1 MANETVSKIR
11 VNLENADSALKQIQN
26 LNSGVENITVNM
38 QKLNQAFKDAPQTI
52 NEFLKQLDKVNN
64 KGHLQGSVTSRDKQ
78 ALDVR
83 TSDLSE
89 LLKDITSVIGN
100 NNITDSSTGKA
111 LDNSE
116 LKQLNS
122 NAERIISLLSSAG
135 INANATIK
143 NGTISNIGVDP
154 TEAFKQAYNQTVRD
168 SKNRGTNVDT
178 GFEKTVSDAIDKAV
192 SNIRSSNSILS
203 NNRRTMSD
211 IKTSTNSG
219 EISYARD
226 KQYQGFYKNASDS
239 LASSS
244 QNLSNSK
251 DSLKDIRRSLDSAIS
266 DKQSNIN
273 SSDSAEDISKYEKEL
288 QKLNTLKEK
297 VNLQIDKLTNSQE
310 KVNQGQ
316 SSLESSKVSYNN
328 AKDSGDLNVDVDPD
342 SFRGKLKKHSMGITA
357 LTGAVATGALVGGT
371 MQGTNIRK
379 SAYDMGTGSIMLG
392 LANQGITGRKMDDKV
407 LNTLTDTGIHN
418 GTNYSG
424 QEMVQFANAYTS
436 SNRTGNIKDYNRQA
450 DSISKMARFSGMSN
464 DSASGLIQSA
474 GFSGVTNFTDF
485 SKIVSGAIQGSG
497 MAGRGTEMANALS
510 TMLSNSAN
518 VGNMTQT
525 EASRMAAFQG
535 IMNSTHNSAIQGQQ
549 GAQAF
554 NGMVNGLTNTSS
566 GMSRFLFAQSSGY
579 AAKYGN
585 GPEGQFRLS
594 MAMEDARQDPTKL
607 SPVLDQLNKNVG
619 GNKYLM
625 AQELEQLSGGQLSA
639 HQAYAMTELYKK
651 GDFTKKNVDKVMKED
666 KEKGGDSK
674 SNKGKQAYSS
684 SGKSTLDFSI
694 AIDDKGN
701 VQISQATDSIRGLKA
716 GIKNVTGVAGGV
728 LFDAAAQFG
737 GSMLSSWISSKFSGR
752 LKGKMSRGSH
762 SSGGTIHTSGKEPN
776 VKISGKS
783 GGKGVLGKITNFGK
797 DILGGVVQDFAFDKI
812 TGGIGKLFK
821 GGKNLIRGGLSGLA
835 EGGLGDA
842 LKVGAKKAGPWA
854 ALLATL
860 QLGNHEVGSK
870 NSILNKLT
878 GNSGNSKLWGRNSG
892 HNFMQNWGHNI
903 QAYGNKLPKYL
914 KWLGV
919 GTTVVGGAIK
929 GIGDIFGGHKKS
941 SKKSSNK
948 KKTTKKQAT
957 YISKQKKLLRQF
969 NAMLDKAEKVIALAK
984 SGGDSSGDSSAAGD
998 VDGSHSGTDWKD
1010 KIKEVAKAM
1019 GQEISDS
1026 QVDTLQ
1032 KLIMAESSGNE
1043 KVGTG
1048 INDHDGTGL
1057 PVGLLQ
1063 YKKATWDTYKVS
1075 GHDNINSGVDQ
1086 LYAFFNNSNWSSDL
1100 AAWQARYSNGHT
1112 GWGPTGSPIKH
1123 AFGGLFSKA
1132 TMLGNKDVVGE
1143 DGLEAVI
1150 PLNGKHYSDGKNV
1163 IKSLAGAFGST
1174 LVDNNDLNK
1183 ISTRKS
1189 VNLNPNYNLSVNL
1202 TGDENPQA
1210 VKETVLSQL
1219 QSTTQNM
1226 QDKLLNYYSMDIQ
1239 NA

>member
-11 VNLENADSALKQIQN
+11 VDLQNADNALKQIQN

-89 LLKDITSVIGN
+89 LLKDITSVIGT
-100 NNITDSSTGKA
+100 NNITDSSTGKS

-116 LKQLNS
+116 LKQLNN

-135 INANATIK
+135 INANATLK
-143 NGTISNIGVDP
+143 NGTINNIGVDP

-168 SKNRGTNVDT
+168 SKNRGSNVNT

-239 LASSS
+239 LSSSS

-266 DKQSNIN
+266 DKQSSIN

-316 SSLESSKVSYNN
+316 SSLENSKVSYNN

-342 SFRGKLKKHSMGITA
+342 SFKGKLKKHSMGITA

-379 SAYDMGTGSIMLG
+379 SAYGMGTGSIMLG

-407 LNTLTDTGIHN
+407 LNTLTNTGIHN

-436 SNRTGNIKDYNRQA
+436 SNRTGNIKDYNKQA

-485 SKIVSGAIQGSG
+485 SKVVSGAIQGSG

-585 GPEGQFRLS
+585 GPEGQFKLS
-594 MAMEDARQDPTKL
+594 MEMEDARQDPTKL

-625 AQELEQLSGGQLSA
+625 AQQLEQLSGGQLSA
-639 HQAYAMTELYKK
+639 HQALAMTELYKK

-737 GSMLSSWISSKFSGR
+737 GSMLSSWISSKFSKGV
-752 LKGKMSRGSH
+752 KGKGGIFKGKTTGGIKGGKTSGSIKAGKTT
-762 SSGGTIHTSGKEPN
+762 GGLKSKLGKVVDFGKGLGEGVLQDFIFDKVTGGAKTLFGKGKGLLTKGKGLFTSGKVVN
-776 VKISGKS
+776 GAKS
-783 GGKGVLGKITNFGK
+783 LLGK
-797 DILGGVVQDFAFDKI
+797 
-812 TGGIGKLFK
+812 
-821 GGKNLIRGGLSGLA
+821 GKNLLTKGKGLVGKGKGLIGKGGLFGTALV
-835 EGGLGDA
+835 GGTMLFNHMENGGDDTA
-842 LKVGAKKAGPWA
+842 GGDITPEMLKKRGTKAG
-854 ALLATL
+854 
-860 QLGNHEVGSK
+860 K
-870 NSILNKLT
+870 KKL
-878 GNSGNSKLWGRNSG
+878 
-892 HNFMQNWGHNI
+892 
-903 QAYGNKLPKYL
+903 
-914 KWLGV
+914 
-919 GTTVVGGAIK
+919 
-929 GIGDIFGGHKKS
+929 
-941 SKKSSNK
+941 KSSNK
-948 KKTTKKQAT
+948 KTKKTTKKQET

-984 SGGDSSGDSSAAGD
+984 RGGDSSGDDSKAGN
-998 VDGSHSGTDWKD
+998 VSGGDHVGDASYWEG

-1019 GQEISDS
+1019 GQEVSDEQVKMISS
-1026 QVDTLQ
+1026 MM
-1032 KLIMAESSGNE
+1032 KAESGYNE
-1043 KVGTG
+1043 KVDQQIHDINTEKGTPAKG
-1048 INDHDGTGL
+1048 I
-1057 PVGLLQ
+1057 LQ
-1063 YKKATWDTYKVS
+1063 FIQPTFDKYKVS
-1075 GHDNINSGVDQ
+1075 GHDNIYSGVDQ
-1086 LYAFFNNSNWSSDL
+1086 LYALFNDSNWKSDIH
-1100 AAWQARYSNGHT
+1100 YGG
-1112 GWGPTGSPIKH
+1112 GWGPTGTPIKH
-1123 AFGGLFSKA
+1123 ASGGLFSRA

-1174 LVDNNDLNK
+1174 LVDNNDLNR

-1202 TGDENPQA
+1202 SGDENPQA
-1210 VKETVLSQL
+1210 VKETVLNQL

>member
-11 VNLENADSALKQIQN
+11 VDLQNADNALKQIQN

-89 LLKDITSVIGN
+89 LLKDITSVIGT
-100 NNITDSSTGKA
+100 NNITDSSTGKS

-116 LKQLNS
+116 LKQLNN

-135 INANATIK
+135 INANATLK
-143 NGTISNIGVDP
+143 NGTINNIGVDP

-168 SKNRGTNVDT
+168 SKNRGSNVNT

-211 IKTSTNSG
+211 IKTSTNSR

-239 LASSS
+239 LSSSS

-266 DKQSNIN
+266 DKQSSIN

-316 SSLESSKVSYNN
+316 SSLENSKVSYNN

-342 SFRGKLKKHSMGITA
+342 SFKGKLKKHSMGITA

-379 SAYDMGTGSIMLG
+379 SAYGMGTGSIMLG

-407 LNTLTDTGIHN
+407 LNTLTNTGIHN

-436 SNRTGNIKDYNRQA
+436 SNRTGNIKDYNKQA

-485 SKIVSGAIQGSG
+485 SKVVSGAIQGSG

-585 GPEGQFRLS
+585 GPEGQFKLS
-594 MAMEDARQDPTKL
+594 MEMEDARQDPTKL

-625 AQELEQLSGGQLSA
+625 AQQLEQLSGGQLSA
-639 HQAYAMTELYKK
+639 HQALAMTELYKK

-737 GSMLSSWISSKFSGR
+737 GSMLSSWISSKFSKGV
-752 LKGKMSRGSH
+752 KGKGGIFKGKTTGGIKGGKTSGSIKAGKTT
-762 SSGGTIHTSGKEPN
+762 GGLKSKLGKVVDFGKGLGEGVLQDFIFDKVTGGAKTLFGKGKGLLTKGKGLFTSGKVVN
-776 VKISGKS
+776 GAKS
-783 GGKGVLGKITNFGK
+783 LLGK
-797 DILGGVVQDFAFDKI
+797 
-812 TGGIGKLFK
+812 
-821 GGKNLIRGGLSGLA
+821 GKNLLTKGKGLVGKGKGLIGKGGLFGTALV
-835 EGGLGDA
+835 GGTMLFNHMENGGDDTA
-842 LKVGAKKAGPWA
+842 GGDITPEMLKKRGTKAG
-854 ALLATL
+854 
-860 QLGNHEVGSK
+860 K
-870 NSILNKLT
+870 KKL
-878 GNSGNSKLWGRNSG
+878 
-892 HNFMQNWGHNI
+892 
-903 QAYGNKLPKYL
+903 
-914 KWLGV
+914 
-919 GTTVVGGAIK
+919 
-929 GIGDIFGGHKKS
+929 
-941 SKKSSNK
+941 KSSNK
-948 KKTTKKQAT
+948 KTKKTTKKQET

-984 SGGDSSGDSSAAGD
+984 RGGDSSGDDSKAGN
-998 VDGSHSGTDWKD
+998 VSGGDHVGDASYWEG

-1019 GQEISDS
+1019 GQEVSDEQVKMISS
-1026 QVDTLQ
+1026 MM
-1032 KLIMAESSGNE
+1032 KAESGYNE
-1043 KVGTG
+1043 KVDQQIHDINTEKGTPAKG
-1048 INDHDGTGL
+1048 I
-1057 PVGLLQ
+1057 LQ
-1063 YKKATWDTYKVS
+1063 FIQPTFDKYKVS
-1075 GHDNINSGVDQ
+1075 GHDNIYSGVDQ
-1086 LYAFFNNSNWSSDL
+1086 LYALFNDSNWKSDIH
-1100 AAWQARYSNGHT
+1100 YGG
-1112 GWGPTGSPIKH
+1112 GWGPTGTPIKH
-1123 AFGGLFSKA
+1123 ASGGLFSRA

-1174 LVDNNDLNK
+1174 LVDNNDLNR

-1202 TGDENPQA
+1202 SGDENPQA
-1210 VKETVLSQL
+1210 VKETVLNQL

>member
-11 VNLENADSALKQIQN
+11 VDLQNADSALKQIQN

-100 NNITDSSTGKA
+100 NNITDSSTGKS

-116 LKQLNS
+116 LKQLNN

-143 NGTISNIGVDP
+143 NGTINNIGVDP

-168 SKNRGTNVDT
+168 SKNRGSNVNT

-436 SNRTGNIKDYNRQA
+436 SNRTGNIKDYNKQA

-485 SKIVSGAIQGSG
+485 SKVVSGAIQGSG

-607 SPVLDQLNKNVG
+607 SPILDQLNKNVG
-619 GNKYLM
+619 GNKYRM

-639 HQAYAMTELYKK
+639 NQAYAMTELYKK
-651 GDFTKKNVDKVMKED
+651 GDFTKKNIDKVMKED

-674 SNKGKQAYSS
+674 SNKGKKAYSS

-737 GSMLSSWISSKFSGR
+737 GSMLSSWISSKFSKGM
-752 LKGKMSRGSH
+752 KGKGGIFRGK
-762 SSGGTIHTSGKEPN
+762 SSGGIKEGKTSGSIKAGKTTGGLKSKLGKVVDFGKGLGEGVLQDFIFDKVTGGAKTLFGKGKGLLTKGKGLFTSGKVVN
-776 VKISGKS
+776 GAKS
-783 GGKGVLGKITNFGK
+783 LLGK
-797 DILGGVVQDFAFDKI
+797 
-812 TGGIGKLFK
+812 
-821 GGKNLIRGGLSGLA
+821 GKNLLTKGKGLVGKGKGLIGKGGLFGTALV
-835 EGGLGDA
+835 GGTMLFNHMENGGDDTA
-842 LKVGAKKAGPWA
+842 GGDITPEMLKKRGTKVGKK
-854 ALLATL
+854 
-860 QLGNHEVGSK
+860 
-870 NSILNKLT
+870 KL
-878 GNSGNSKLWGRNSG
+878 
-892 HNFMQNWGHNI
+892 
-903 QAYGNKLPKYL
+903 
-914 KWLGV
+914 
-919 GTTVVGGAIK
+919 
-929 GIGDIFGGHKKS
+929 
-941 SKKSSNK
+941 KSSNK
-948 KKTTKKQAT
+948 KTKKTTKKQDT
-957 YISKQKKLLRQF
+957 YISKQKKLLKQF

-984 SGGDSSGDSSAAGD
+984 SGGDSSGDDSKAGN
-998 VDGSHSGTDWKD
+998 VSGGDHVGDASYWEG

-1019 GQEISDS
+1019 GQEVSDEQVKMISS
-1026 QVDTLQ
+1026 MM
-1032 KLIMAESSGNE
+1032 KAESGYNE
-1043 KVGTG
+1043 KVDQQIHDINTEKGTPAKG
-1048 INDHDGTGL
+1048 I
-1057 PVGLLQ
+1057 LQ
-1063 YKKATWDTYKVS
+1063 FIQPTFDKYKVS
-1075 GHDNINSGVDQ
+1075 GHDNIYSGIDQ
-1086 LYAFFNNSNWSSDL
+1086 LYALFNDSNWKSDIH
-1100 AAWQARYSNGHT
+1100 YGG
-1112 GWGPTGSPIKH
+1112 GWGPTGTPIKH
-1123 AFGGLFSKA
+1123 ASGGLFSKA

-1174 LVDNNDLNK
+1174 LVDNNDLNR

-1202 TGDENPQA
+1202 SGDENPQA
-1210 VKETVLSQL
+1210 VKETVLNQL
-1219 QSTTQNM
+1219 QSTTQSM

>member
-11 VNLENADSALKQIQN
+11 VDLENADSALKQIQN

-83 TSDLSE
+83 TSDISE
-89 LLKDITSVIGN
+89 LLKDITSVIGT
-100 NNITDSSTGKA
+100 NNITDSSTGKT

-116 LKQLNS
+116 LKQLNN

-135 INANATIK
+135 INANATLK

-154 TEAFKQAYNQTVRD
+154 TEAFKQAYNQIVRD
-168 SKNRGTNVDT
+168 SKNRGANVDT

-316 SSLESSKVSYNN
+316 SSLENSKVSYNN

-379 SAYDMGTGSIMLG
+379 SAYDMGTGAIMLG

-407 LNTLTDTGIHN
+407 LNTLINTGIHN

-436 SNRTGNIKDYNRQA
+436 SNRTGNIKDYNKQA

-464 DSASGLIQSA
+464 DSASGLTQSA

-585 GPEGQFRLS
+585 GPEGQFKLS

-625 AQELEQLSGGQLSA
+625 AQQLEQLSGGQLSA
-639 HQAYAMTELYKK
+639 PQALAMTELYKK

-737 GSMLSSWISSKFSGR
+737 GSMLSSWISSKFSKGM
-752 LKGKMSRGSH
+752 KGKGGIFRGK
-762 SSGGTIHTSGKEPN
+762 SSGGIKEGKASGN
-776 VKISGKS
+776 VKVGKTS
-783 GGKGVLGKITNFGK
+783 GGKGVLGKITSFGK

-821 GGKNLIRGGLSGLA
+821 GGKNFIRGGLSGLA
-835 EGGLGDA
+835 EGGLGNA

-854 ALLATL
+854 ALLAAL

-870 NSILNKLT
+870 DSILNKLT
-878 GNSGNSKLWGRNSG
+878 GNSGSSKLWGRNSG

-903 QAYGNKLPKYL
+903 QAFGNKLPKYL

-941 SKKSSNK
+941 SKKTSNK

-1019 GQEISDS
+1019 GQDISDK
-1026 QVDTLQ
+1026 QVETLQ
-1032 KLIMAESSGNE
+1032 KLIMAESGGNE

-1063 YKKATWDTYKVS
+1063 YKKATWDAYKVA
-1075 GHDNINSGVDQ
+1075 GHDDINSGVDQ

-1100 AAWQARYSNGHT
+1100 AAWQARYSSGHT
-1112 GWGPTGSPIKH
+1112 GWNPTGTPIKH
-1123 AFGGLFSKA
+1123 ASGGLFSKA

-1189 VNLNPNYNLSVNL
+1189 VNLNPSYNLSVNL
-1202 TGDENPQA
+1202 SGDENPQS
-1210 VKETVLSQL
+1210 VKETVLNQL
-1219 QSTTQNM
+1219 QSTTQSM

>member
-11 VNLENADSALKQIQN
+11 VDLENADSALKQIQN

-89 LLKDITSVIGN
+89 LLKDITSVIGT
-100 NNITDSSTGKA
+100 NNITDSSTGKT

-116 LKQLNS
+116 LKQLNN

-168 SKNRGTNVDT
+168 SKNRGSNVNT

-316 SSLESSKVSYNN
+316 SSLENSKVSYNN
-328 AKDSGDLNVDVDPD
+328 AKDNGDLNVDVDPD

-379 SAYDMGTGSIMLG
+379 SAYDMGTGAIMLG
-392 LANQGITGRKMDDKV
+392 LANQGVTGRKMDDKV
-407 LNTLTDTGIHN
+407 LNTLTNTGIHN

-436 SNRTGNIKDYNRQA
+436 SNRTGNIKDYNKQA

-497 MAGRGTEMANALS
+497 MSGRGTEMANALS

-737 GSMLSSWISSKFSGR
+737 GSMLSSWISSKFSKGMKGKGGIFR
-752 LKGKMSRGSH
+752 GKPSGGIKGEKSPGGLKGKLGKVVDFGKGLGEGVLQDFVSSKVIEGAKTLFGKGKGLLTKGRGLIKNGTKGLLK
-762 SSGGTIHTSGKEPN
+762 SSKFGKLAGTAGVVALGIHNINEGNKMVKNAKN
-776 VKISGKS
+776 VKHDG
-783 GGKGVLGKITNFGK
+783 LITGIVRKTMGDKAANSM
-797 DILGGVVQDFAFDKI
+797 QDF
-812 TGGIGKLFK
+812 
-821 GGKNLIRGGLSGLA
+821 
-835 EGGLGDA
+835 
-842 LKVGAKKAGPWA
+842 V
-854 ALLATL
+854 
-860 QLGNHEVGSK
+860 
-870 NSILNKLT
+870 
-878 GNSGNSKLWGRNSG
+878 
-892 HNFMQNWGHNI
+892 
-903 QAYGNKLPKYL
+903 
-914 KWLGV
+914 
-919 GTTVVGGAIK
+919 
-929 GIGDIFGGHKKS
+929 FGGHKKTKS
-941 SKKSSNK
+941 ESSKSKKSSKK

-984 SGGDSSGDSSAAGD
+984 SGGDSSGDDSKAGN
-998 VDGSHSGTDWKD
+998 VSGGDHVGDASYWEG

-1019 GQEISDS
+1019 GQEVSDEQVKMISS
-1026 QVDTLQ
+1026 MM
-1032 KLIMAESSGNE
+1032 KAESGYNE
-1043 KVGTG
+1043 KVDQQIHDINTEKGTPAKG
-1048 INDHDGTGL
+1048 I
-1057 PVGLLQ
+1057 LQ
-1063 YKKATWDTYKVS
+1063 FIQPTFDKYKVS
-1075 GHDNINSGVDQ
+1075 GHDNIYSGIDQ
-1086 LYAFFNNSNWSSDL
+1086 LYALFNDSNWKSDIH
-1100 AAWQARYSNGHT
+1100 YGG
-1112 GWGPTGSPIKH
+1112 GWGPTGTPIKH
-1123 AFGGLFSKA
+1123 ASGGLFSNA

-1174 LVDNNDLNK
+1174 LVDNNDLNR

-1202 TGDENPQA
+1202 SGDENPQS
-1210 VKETVLSQL
+1210 VKETVLNQL
-1219 QSTTQNM
+1219 QSTTQSM

-1239 NA
+1239 KA

>member
-1 MANETVSKIR
+1 MTNETVSKIK
-11 VNLENADSALKQIQN
+11 VDLQNADSALKQIQN

-100 NNITDSSTGKA
+100 NNITDSSTGRT

-143 NGTISNIGVDP
+143 NGTINSIGVDP

-168 SKNRGTNVDT
+168 SKNRGSNVDT

-192 SNIRSSNSILS
+192 SNIRYSNSILS

-266 DKQSNIN
+266 DKQSSIN

-316 SSLESSKVSYNN
+316 SSLENSKVSYNN

-342 SFRGKLKKHSMGITA
+342 SFKGKLKKHSMGITA
-357 LTGAVATGALVGGT
+357 LTGSVATGALVGGT

-407 LNTLTDTGIHN
+407 LNTLTNTGIHN

-436 SNRTGNIKDYNRQA
+436 SNRTGNIKDYNKQA

-594 MAMEDARQDPTKL
+594 MAMEDARKDPTKL
-607 SPVLDQLNKNVG
+607 TPVLDQLNKNVG
-619 GNKYLM
+619 GNKWLM
-625 AQELEQLSGGQLSA
+625 AQQLEQLSGGQLTA
-639 HQAYAMTELYKK
+639 NQAYAMTELYKK
-651 GDFTKKNVDKVMKED
+651 GDFTKKNIDKVMKED

-674 SNKGKQAYSS
+674 SNKGKKAYSS

-737 GSMLSSWISSKFSGR
+737 GSMLSSWISSKFSKGM
-752 LKGKMSRGSH
+752 KGKGGIFRGK
-762 SSGGTIHTSGKEPN
+762 SSGGIKEGKTSGSIKAGKTTGGLKSKLGKVVDFGKGLGEGVLQDFIFDKVTGGAKTLFGKGKGLLTKGKGLFTSGKVVN
-776 VKISGKS
+776 GAKS
-783 GGKGVLGKITNFGK
+783 LLGK
-797 DILGGVVQDFAFDKI
+797 
-812 TGGIGKLFK
+812 
-821 GGKNLIRGGLSGLA
+821 GKNLLTKGKGLVGKGKGLIGKGGLFGTALV
-835 EGGLGDA
+835 GGTMLFNHMENGGDDTA
-842 LKVGAKKAGPWA
+842 GGDITPEMLKKRGTKAG
-854 ALLATL
+854 
-860 QLGNHEVGSK
+860 K
-870 NSILNKLT
+870 KKL
-878 GNSGNSKLWGRNSG
+878 
-892 HNFMQNWGHNI
+892 
-903 QAYGNKLPKYL
+903 
-914 KWLGV
+914 
-919 GTTVVGGAIK
+919 
-929 GIGDIFGGHKKS
+929 
-941 SKKSSNK
+941 KSSNK
-948 KKTTKKQAT
+948 KTKKTTKKQDT
-957 YISKQKKLLRQF
+957 YISKQKKLLKQF

-998 VDGSHSGTDWKD
+998 VDGNHSGTDWKD

-1100 AAWQARYSNGHT
+1100 SAWQARYSSGHT
-1112 GWGPTGSPIKH
+1112 GWGPTGTPIKH
-1123 AFGGLFSKA
+1123 ASGGLFSKA

-1163 IKSLAGAFGST
+1163 LKSLAGAFGST
-1174 LVDNNDLNK
+1174 LVDNNDLNR

-1189 VNLNPNYNLSVNL
+1189 VSLNPSYNLSVNL
-1202 TGDENPQA
+1202 QGDENPQE
-1210 VKETVLSQL
+1210 VKQSVLNQL
-1219 QSTTQNM
+1219 QSTTQSM

-1239 NA
+1239 KA

>member
-11 VNLENADSALKQIQN
+11 VDLENADSALKQIQN

-83 TSDLSE
+83 TSDISE

-100 NNITDSSTGKA
+100 NNITDSSTGKT

-143 NGTISNIGVDP
+143 NGTINSIGVDP

-168 SKNRGTNVDT
+168 SKNRGSNVNT

-251 DSLKDIRRSLDSAIS
+251 DSLKDIRKSLDSAIS

-407 LNTLTDTGIHN
+407 LNTLTNTGIHN

-566 GMSRFLFAQSSGY
+566 GMARFLFAQSSGY

-619 GNKYLM
+619 GNKYRM
-625 AQELEQLSGGQLSA
+625 AQELEQLSGGQLTA
-639 HQAYAMTELYKK
+639 NQALAMTELYKK
-651 GDFTKKNVDKVMKED
+651 GDFTKKNIDKVMKED

-737 GSMLSSWISSKFSGR
+737 GSMLSSWISSKFSKGVR
-752 LKGKMSRGSH
+752 GKGGIFKGK
-762 SSGGTIHTSGKEPN
+762 SSGGIKEEKAPGGFKSKLGKVVDFGKGLGEGVLQDFISDKVIGGAKTLFGKGKVLLTKGKGLIKNGAKGLLKSAKFGKLAGTAGVVALGIHNIKEGNELVKKSKN
-776 VKISGKS
+776 VKHDG
-783 GGKGVLGKITNFGK
+783 LITGIVRKTMGNKAANG
-797 DILGGVVQDFAFDKI
+797 LQDF
-812 TGGIGKLFK
+812 
-821 GGKNLIRGGLSGLA
+821 
-835 EGGLGDA
+835 
-842 LKVGAKKAGPWA
+842 V
-854 ALLATL
+854 
-860 QLGNHEVGSK
+860 
-870 NSILNKLT
+870 
-878 GNSGNSKLWGRNSG
+878 
-892 HNFMQNWGHNI
+892 
-903 QAYGNKLPKYL
+903 
-914 KWLGV
+914 
-919 GTTVVGGAIK
+919 
-929 GIGDIFGGHKKS
+929 FGGHKKS
-941 SKKSSNK
+941 SKKSSKK

-1100 AAWQARYSNGHT
+1100 AAWQARYSSGHT
-1112 GWGPTGSPIKH
+1112 GWGPTGTPIKH
-1123 AFGGLFSKA
+1123 ASGGLFSKA

-1226 QDKLLNYYSMDIQ
+1226 QDKLLNYYSMNIQ

>member
-11 VNLENADSALKQIQN
+11 VDLENADSALKQIQN
-26 LNSGVENITVNM
+26 LNTGVENITVNM

-83 TSDLSE
+83 TNDLSE

-100 NNITDSSTGKA
+100 NNITDSSTGKT

-116 LKQLNS
+116 LKQLNN

-143 NGTISNIGVDP
+143 NGTINNIGVDP

-168 SKNRGTNVDT
+168 SKNRGSNVNT

-273 SSDSAEDISKYEKEL
+273 SSDSADDISKYEKEL

-297 VNLQIDKLTNSQE
+297 VNLQIDKLTNSQK

-407 LNTLTDTGIHN
+407 LNTLTNTGIHN

-651 GDFTKKNVDKVMKED
+651 GDFTKKNIDKVMKED
-666 KEKGGDSK
+666 KEKGGDGK
-674 SNKGKQAYSS
+674 SNKGKKAYSS

-752 LKGKMSRGSH
+752 LKGKMPRGSH
-762 SSGGTIHTSGKEPN
+762 SSGGTVHTSGEEPR
-776 VKISGKS
+776 VRASGKS
-783 GGKGVLGKITNFGK
+783 RGKGIFSKIAGFGK

-835 EGGLGDA
+835 EGGLGDI
-842 LKVGAKKAGPWA
+842 LKMGAKKAGPWA
-854 ALLATL
+854 ALLAAL

-870 NSILNKLT
+870 KSILNKIT
-878 GNSGNSKLWGRNSG
+878 GNSGSSKLWGRNSG

-941 SKKSSNK
+941 SKKSSKK

-984 SGGDSSGDSSAAGD
+984 SGGDSSGDDSKAGN
-998 VDGSHSGTDWKD
+998 VSGGDHVGDASYWEG
-1010 KIKEVAKAM
+1010 KIREVAKAM
-1019 GQEISDS
+1019 GQEVSDEQVKMISS
-1026 QVDTLQ
+1026 MM
-1032 KLIMAESSGNE
+1032 KAESGYNE
-1043 KVGTG
+1043 KADQQIHDINTEKGTPAKG
-1048 INDHDGTGL
+1048 I
-1057 PVGLLQ
+1057 LQ
-1063 YKKATWDTYKVS
+1063 FIQPTFDKYKVS
-1075 GHDNINSGVDQ
+1075 GHDNIYSGIDQ
-1086 LYAFFNNSNWSSDL
+1086 LYSLFNDSNWQNDIH
-1100 AAWQARYSNGHT
+1100 YGG
-1112 GWGPTGSPIKH
+1112 GWGPTGTPIKH
-1123 AFGGLFSKA
+1123 ASGGLFSKA

-1226 QDKLLNYYSMDIQ
+1226 QDKLLNYYSMNIQ

>member
-1 MANETVSKIR
+1 MSNKTISTVK
-11 VNLENADSALKQIQN
+11 VNLENADSTLKQIQS
-26 LNSGVENITVNM
+26 LNSGVENVTVNM

-52 NEFLKQLDKVNN
+52 NEFLKQIDKVNN

-83 TSDLSE
+83 TSDLSD
-89 LLKDITSVIGN
+89 LLKDITSVVGSN
-100 NNITDSSTGKA
+100 GVTDSTTGKS
-111 LDNSE
+111 LDSAE
-116 LKQLNS
+116 LKQLN
-122 NAERIISLLSSAG
+122 NNVERIISLLSNAG
-135 INANATIK
+135 INANATLK
-143 NGTISNIGVDP
+143 NGTINSIGVDP
-154 TEAFKQAYNQTVRD
+154 TDAFRTAYNQTVRD
-168 SKNRGTNVDT
+168 TKNRGTSVST
-178 GFEKTVSDAIDKAV
+178 GFEKSVSDAIDKAI
-192 SNIRSSNSILS
+192 SNIRSSNGVLS

-211 IKTSTNSG
+211 IRTSTNSG
-219 EISYARD
+219 QVSYARD
-226 KQYQGFYKNASDS
+226 KQYQGFYKNADDT
-239 LASSS
+239 LASSA
-244 QNLSNSK
+244 QKLSGSK

-266 DKQSNIN
+266 TKQDAIN
-273 SSDSAEDISKYEKEL
+273 SSDSSEDIANYEKEL
-288 QKLNTLKEK
+288 QKLNSLKDK
-297 VNLQIDKLTNSQE
+297 VNLQIDKLTNAQS
-310 KVNQGQ
+310 KVKEGQ
-316 SSLESSKVSYNN
+316 SSLNSSKISYNN
-328 AKDSGDLNVDVDPD
+328 AKRTGDLNVDVDPD
-342 SFRGKLKKHSMGITA
+342 SFRGKLKRHSMGITA
-357 LTGAVATGALVGGT
+357 LTGAVATSALVKGT

-407 LNTLTDTGIHN
+407 LNTLTNTGIHN

-436 SNRTGNIKDYNRQA
+436 SNRTGNIKDYNKQA

-585 GPEGQFRLS
+585 GPEGQFKLS

-607 SPVLDQLNKNVG
+607 SPILDQLNKNVG

-625 AQELEQLSGGQLSA
+625 AQQLEQLSGGQLSA
-639 HQAYAMTELYKK
+639 HQALAMTELYKK

-737 GSMLSSWISSKFSGR
+737 GSMLSSWISSKFSKGMKGKGGIFR
-752 LKGKMSRGSH
+752 GKSSGGIKEGKAPGGLKGKL
-762 SSGGTIHTSGKEPN
+762 GK
-776 VKISGKS
+776 VVDF
-783 GGKGVLGKITNFGK
+783 GKGLGEGVLQNFISDKVIGGAKTLFGK
-797 DILGGVVQDFAFDKI
+797 
-812 TGGIGKLFK
+812 GKGLLTKGKGLIK
-821 GGKNLIRGGLSGLA
+821 GGFSGLA

-854 ALLATL
+854 ALLAAL

-870 NSILNKLT
+870 DSILNKLT
-878 GNSGNSKLWGRNSG
+878 GNSGSSKLWGRNSG

-903 QAYGNKLPKYL
+903 QAFGNKLPKYL

-941 SKKSSNK
+941 SKKTSKK
-948 KKTTKKQAT
+948 KKTTKKQET

-998 VDGSHSGTDWKD
+998 VDGNHSGTDWKD

-1100 AAWQARYSNGHT
+1100 SAWQARYSSGHT
-1112 GWGPTGSPIKH
+1112 GWGPTGTPIKH
-1123 AFGGLFSKA
+1123 ASGGLFSKA

-1202 TGDENPQA
+1202 SGDENPQA
-1210 VKETVLSQL
+1210 VKETVLNQL
-1219 QSTTQNM
+1219 QSTTQSM

>member
-11 VNLENADSALKQIQN
+11 VDLENADSALKQIQN

-83 TSDLSE
+83 TSDISE

-100 NNITDSSTGKA
+100 NNITDSSTGRT

-116 LKQLNS
+116 LKQLNN

-135 INANATIK
+135 INANATLK
-143 NGTISNIGVDP
+143 NGTINNIGVDP
-154 TEAFKQAYNQTVRD
+154 TEAFKQAYNQAVRD
-168 SKNRGTNVDT
+168 SKNRGSNVNT

-407 LNTLTDTGIHN
+407 LNTLTNTGIHN

-436 SNRTGNIKDYNRQA
+436 SNRTGNIKDYNKQA

-485 SKIVSGAIQGSG
+485 SKVVSGAIQGSG

-518 VGNMTQT
+518 IGNMTQT

-535 IMNSTHNSAIQGQQ
+535 IMNSTHNSSIQGQQ

-585 GPEGQFRLS
+585 GPEGQFKLS

-625 AQELEQLSGGQLSA
+625 AQQLEQLSGGQLSA
-639 HQAYAMTELYKK
+639 HQALAMTELYKK

-674 SNKGKQAYSS
+674 SNKGKKAYSS

-737 GSMLSSWISSKFSGR
+737 GSMLSSWISSKFSKGV
-752 LKGKMSRGSH
+752 KGKGGIFKGKTTGGIKGGKTSGSIKAGKTT
-762 SSGGTIHTSGKEPN
+762 GGLKSKLGKVVDFGKGLGEGVLQDFIFDKVTGGAKTLFGKGKGLLTKGKGLFTSGKVVN
-776 VKISGKS
+776 GAKS
-783 GGKGVLGKITNFGK
+783 LLGK
-797 DILGGVVQDFAFDKI
+797 
-812 TGGIGKLFK
+812 
-821 GGKNLIRGGLSGLA
+821 GKNLLTKGKGLVGKGKGLIGKGGLFGTALV
-835 EGGLGDA
+835 GGTMLFNHMENGGDDTA
-842 LKVGAKKAGPWA
+842 GGDITPEMLKKRGTKAG
-854 ALLATL
+854 
-860 QLGNHEVGSK
+860 K
-870 NSILNKLT
+870 KKL
-878 GNSGNSKLWGRNSG
+878 
-892 HNFMQNWGHNI
+892 
-903 QAYGNKLPKYL
+903 
-914 KWLGV
+914 
-919 GTTVVGGAIK
+919 
-929 GIGDIFGGHKKS
+929 
-941 SKKSSNK
+941 KSSNK
-948 KKTTKKQAT
+948 KTKKTTKKQET

-984 SGGDSSGDSSAAGD
+984 SGGDSSGDDSKAGN
-998 VDGSHSGTDWKD
+998 VSGGDHVGDASYWEG

-1019 GQEISDS
+1019 GQEVSDEQVKMISS
-1026 QVDTLQ
+1026 MM
-1032 KLIMAESSGNE
+1032 KAESGYNE
-1043 KVGTG
+1043 KVDQQIHDINTEKGTPAKG
-1048 INDHDGTGL
+1048 I
-1057 PVGLLQ
+1057 LQ
-1063 YKKATWDTYKVS
+1063 FIQPTFDKYKVS
-1075 GHDNINSGVDQ
+1075 GHDNIYSGIDQ
-1086 LYAFFNNSNWSSDL
+1086 LYALFNDSNWKSDIH
-1100 AAWQARYSNGHT
+1100 YGG
-1112 GWGPTGSPIKH
+1112 GWGPTGTPIKH
-1123 AFGGLFSKA
+1123 ASGGLFSKA

-1143 DGLEAVI
+1143 DGLEAVV
-1150 PLNGKHYSDGKNV
+1150 PLNGKHYNDGKNV
-1163 IKSLAGAFGST
+1163 LKSLAGAFGST
-1174 LVDNNDLNK
+1174 LVDNNDLNR

-1202 TGDENPQA
+1202 SGDENPQA
-1210 VKETVLSQL
+1210 VKETVLNQL
-1219 QSTTQNM
+1219 QSTTQSM

>member
-1 MANETVSKIR
+1 MANETVSKIK
-11 VNLENADSALKQIQN
+11 VDLENADSALKQIQH
-26 LNSGVENITVNM
+26 LNTGVENITVNM

-100 NNITDSSTGKA
+100 NNITDSSTGKS
-111 LDNSE
+111 LDSAE
-116 LKQLNS
+116 LKQLN
-122 NAERIISLLSSAG
+122 NNVERIISLLSNAG
-135 INANATIK
+135 INANATLK
-143 NGTISNIGVDP
+143 NGTINSIGVDP
-154 TEAFKQAYNQTVRD
+154 TDAFRTAYNQTVRD
-168 SKNRGTNVDT
+168 TKNRGTSVST
-178 GFEKTVSDAIDKAV
+178 GFEKSVSDAIDKAI
-192 SNIRSSNSILS
+192 SNIRSSNGVLS

-211 IKTSTNSG
+211 IRTSTNSG
-219 EISYARD
+219 QVSYARD
-226 KQYQGFYKNASDS
+226 KQYQGFYKNADDT
-239 LASSS
+239 LASSA
-244 QNLSNSK
+244 QKLSGSK

-266 DKQSNIN
+266 TKQDAIN
-273 SSDSAEDISKYEKEL
+273 SSDSSEDIAKYEKEL
-288 QKLNTLKEK
+288 QKLNSLKDK
-297 VNLQIDKLTNSQE
+297 VNLQIDKLTNAQS
-310 KVNQGQ
+310 KVKEGQ
-316 SSLESSKVSYNN
+316 SSLNSSKISYNN
-328 AKDSGDLNVDVDPD
+328 AKRTGDLNVDVDPD
-342 SFRGKLKKHSMGITA
+342 SFRGKLKRHSMGITA

-407 LNTLTDTGIHN
+407 LNTLTNKGIHN

-436 SNRTGNIKDYNRQA
+436 SNRTGNIKDYNKQA

-566 GMSRFLFAQSSGY
+566 GMARFLFAQSSGY

-619 GNKYLM
+619 GNKYRM

-639 HQAYAMTELYKK
+639 NQAYAMTELYKK
-651 GDFTKKNVDKVMKED
+651 GDFTKKNIDKVMKED

-674 SNKGKQAYSS
+674 SNKGKKAYSS

-737 GSMLSSWISSKFSGR
+737 GSMLSSWISSKFSKGM
-752 LKGKMSRGSH
+752 KGKGGIFRGKTTGGIKGGKT
-762 SSGGTIHTSGKEPN
+762 SGSIKAGKTTGGLKSKLGKVVDFGKGLGEGVLQDFIFDKVTGGAKTLFGKGKGLLTKGKGLFTSGKVVN
-776 VKISGKS
+776 GAKS
-783 GGKGVLGKITNFGK
+783 LLGK
-797 DILGGVVQDFAFDKI
+797 
-812 TGGIGKLFK
+812 
-821 GGKNLIRGGLSGLA
+821 GKNLLTKGKGLVGKGKGLIGKGGLFGTALV
-835 EGGLGDA
+835 GGTMLFNHMENGGDDTA
-842 LKVGAKKAGPWA
+842 GGDITSEMLKKRGTKAG
-854 ALLATL
+854 
-860 QLGNHEVGSK
+860 K
-870 NSILNKLT
+870 KKL
-878 GNSGNSKLWGRNSG
+878 
-892 HNFMQNWGHNI
+892 
-903 QAYGNKLPKYL
+903 
-914 KWLGV
+914 
-919 GTTVVGGAIK
+919 
-929 GIGDIFGGHKKS
+929 
-941 SKKSSNK
+941 KSSNK
-948 KKTTKKQAT
+948 KTKKTTKKQET

-998 VDGSHSGTDWKD
+998 VDGNHSGTDWKD

-1100 AAWQARYSNGHT
+1100 SAWQARYSSGHT
-1112 GWGPTGSPIKH
+1112 GWGPTGTPIKH
-1123 AFGGLFSKA
+1123 ASGGLFSRA

-1174 LVDNNDLNK
+1174 LVDNNDLNR

-1189 VNLNPNYNLSVNL
+1189 ISLNPSYNLSVNL
-1202 TGDENPQA
+1202 QGDENPQE
-1210 VKETVLSQL
+1210 VKQSVLNQL
-1219 QSTTQNM
+1219 QSTTQSM

>member
-1 MANETVSKIR
+1 MSNKTISTVK
-11 VNLENADSALKQIQN
+11 VNLENADSALKQIQS
-26 LNSGVENITVNM
+26 LNSGVENVTVNM

-52 NEFLKQLDKVNN
+52 NEFLKQIDKVNN

-83 TSDLSE
+83 TSDLSD
-89 LLKDITSVIGN
+89 LLKDITSVIGT
-100 NNITDSSTGKA
+100 NNITDSSTGRT

-122 NAERIISLLSSAG
+122 NAERIISLLSNAG
-135 INANATIK
+135 INANATLK
-143 NGTISNIGVDP
+143 NGTINSIGVDP
-154 TEAFKQAYNQTVRD
+154 TDAFRTAYNQTVRD
-168 SKNRGTNVDT
+168 TKNRGTSVST
-178 GFEKTVSDAIDKAV
+178 GFEKSVSDAIDKAI
-192 SNIRSSNSILS
+192 SNIRSSNGVLS

-211 IKTSTNSG
+211 IRTSTNSG
-219 EISYARD
+219 QVSYARD
-226 KQYQGFYKNASDS
+226 KQYQGFYKNADDT
-239 LASSS
+239 LASSA
-244 QNLSNSK
+244 QKLSGSK

-266 DKQSNIN
+266 TKQDAIN
-273 SSDSAEDISKYEKEL
+273 SNDSSEDIAKYEKEL
-288 QKLNTLKEK
+288 QKLNSLKDK
-297 VNLQIDKLTNSQE
+297 VNLQIDKLTNAQS
-310 KVNQGQ
+310 KVKEGQ
-316 SSLESSKVSYNN
+316 SSLNSSKISYNN
-328 AKDSGDLNVDVDPD
+328 AKRTGDLNVDVDPD
-342 SFRGKLKKHSMGITA
+342 SFRGKLKRHSMGITA
-357 LTGAVATGALVGGT
+357 LTGSVATGALVGGT

-407 LNTLTDTGIHN
+407 LNTLTNTGIHN

-436 SNRTGNIKDYNRQA
+436 SNRTGNIKDYNKQA

-485 SKIVSGAIQGSG
+485 SKVVSGAIQGSG

-594 MAMEDARQDPTKL
+594 MEMEDARQDPTKL

-639 HQAYAMTELYKK
+639 HQALAMTELYKK

-674 SNKGKQAYSS
+674 SNKGKKAYSS

-737 GSMLSSWISSKFSGR
+737 GSMLSSWISSKFSKHVSGK
-752 LKGKMSRGSH
+752 LGKGKGGSSRGLRTEGIK
-762 SSGGTIHTSGKEPN
+762 SSKGS
-776 VKISGKS
+776 
-783 GGKGVLGKITNFGK
+783 KGVLGKILDFGK
-797 DILGGVVQDFAFDKI
+797 NIGSGIIQDFAFDKI
-812 TGGIGKLFK
+812 TGGIGKLFGK
-821 GGKNLIRGGLSGLA
+821 GKGLLGKVLGKGKGSGLLKGLFEGGKDLLGKGKGL
-835 EGGLGDA
+835 
-842 LKVGAKKAGPWA
+842 LKVAKFGKLAGTA
-854 ALLATL
+854 GVVAL
-860 QLGNHEVGSK
+860 GIHDIKE
-870 NSILNKLT
+870 
-878 GNSGNSKLWGRNSG
+878 
-892 HNFMQNWGHNI
+892 
-903 QAYGNKLPKYL
+903 GNKLLSSNKKKVENSKHDGL
-914 KWLGV
+914 LTGLVRKTLGDKAANGLQDFV
-919 GTTVVGGAIK
+919 WGT
-929 GIGDIFGGHKKS
+929 HKKS
-941 SKKSSNK
+941 SSKSSKKK
-948 KKTTKKQAT
+948 KKTTKKQET

-984 SGGDSSGDSSAAGD
+984 SGGDSSGDDSKAGN
-998 VDGSHSGTDWKD
+998 VSGGDHVGDASYWEG

-1019 GQEISDS
+1019 GQEVSDEQVKMISS
-1026 QVDTLQ
+1026 MM
-1032 KLIMAESSGNE
+1032 KAESGYNE
-1043 KVGTG
+1043 KVDQQIHDINTEKGTPAKG
-1048 INDHDGTGL
+1048 I
-1057 PVGLLQ
+1057 LQ
-1063 YKKATWDTYKVS
+1063 FIQPTFDKYKVS
-1075 GHDNINSGVDQ
+1075 GHDNIYSGIDQ
-1086 LYAFFNNSNWSSDL
+1086 LYALFNDSNWKSDIH
-1100 AAWQARYSNGHT
+1100 YGG
-1112 GWGPTGSPIKH
+1112 GWGPTGTPIKH
-1123 AFGGLFSKA
+1123 ASGGLFSKA

-1174 LVDNNDLNK
+1174 LVDNNDLNR

-1202 TGDENPQA
+1202 SGDENPQA
-1210 VKETVLSQL
+1210 VKETVLNQL
-1219 QSTTQNM
+1219 QSTTQSM
-1226 QDKLLNYYSMDIQ
+1226 QDKLLNYYSMDIH

>member
-11 VNLENADSALKQIQN
+11 VDLENADSALKQIQN
-26 LNSGVENITVNM
+26 LNTGVENITVNM

-83 TSDLSE
+83 TSDISE

-100 NNITDSSTGKA
+100 NNITDSSTGKT

-143 NGTISNIGVDP
+143 NGTINSIGVDP

-168 SKNRGTNVDT
+168 SKNRGSNVNT

-251 DSLKDIRRSLDSAIS
+251 DSLKDIRKSLDSAIS

-407 LNTLTDTGIHN
+407 LNTLTNTGIHN

-566 GMSRFLFAQSSGY
+566 GMARFLFAQSSGY

-674 SNKGKQAYSS
+674 SNKGKKAYSS

-737 GSMLSSWISSKFSGR
+737 GSMLSSWISSKFS
-752 LKGKMSRGSH
+752 KGVRGKGGIFRGK
-762 SSGGTIHTSGKEPN
+762 SSGGIKEEKAPGGFKSKLGKVVDFGKGLGEGVLQDFISDKVIGGAKTLFGKGKGLLTKGKGLIKNGAKGLLKSAKFGKLAGTAGVVALGIHNIKEGNELVKKSKN
-776 VKISGKS
+776 VKHDG
-783 GGKGVLGKITNFGK
+783 LITGIVRKTMGNKAANG
-797 DILGGVVQDFAFDKI
+797 LQDF
-812 TGGIGKLFK
+812 
-821 GGKNLIRGGLSGLA
+821 
-835 EGGLGDA
+835 
-842 LKVGAKKAGPWA
+842 V
-854 ALLATL
+854 
-860 QLGNHEVGSK
+860 
-870 NSILNKLT
+870 
-878 GNSGNSKLWGRNSG
+878 
-892 HNFMQNWGHNI
+892 
-903 QAYGNKLPKYL
+903 
-914 KWLGV
+914 
-919 GTTVVGGAIK
+919 
-929 GIGDIFGGHKKS
+929 FGGHKKS
-941 SKKSSNK
+941 SKKSSKK

-984 SGGDSSGDSSAAGD
+984 SGGDSSGDDSKAGN
-998 VDGSHSGTDWKD
+998 VSGGDHVGDASYWEG

-1019 GQEISDS
+1019 GQEVSDEQVKMISS
-1026 QVDTLQ
+1026 MM
-1032 KLIMAESSGNE
+1032 KAESGYNE
-1043 KVGTG
+1043 KADQQIHDINTEKGTPAKG
-1048 INDHDGTGL
+1048 I
-1057 PVGLLQ
+1057 LQ
-1063 YKKATWDTYKVS
+1063 FIQPTFDKYKVS
-1075 GHDNINSGVDQ
+1075 GHDNIYSGIDQ
-1086 LYAFFNNSNWSSDL
+1086 LYALFNDSNWKSDIH
-1100 AAWQARYSNGHT
+1100 YGG

-1123 AFGGLFSKA
+1123 ASGGLFSKA

-1202 TGDENPQA
+1202 TGDENPQD
-1210 VKETVLSQL
+1210 VKETVLNQL

-1226 QDKLLNYYSMDIQ
+1226 QDKLLNYYSMNIQ

>member
-1 MANETVSKIR
+1 MSNKTISTVK
-11 VNLENADSALKQIQN
+11 VNLENADSALKQIQS
-26 LNSGVENITVNM
+26 LNSGVENVTVNM

-52 NEFLKQLDKVNN
+52 NEFLKQIDKVNN

-83 TSDLSE
+83 TSDLSD
-89 LLKDITSVIGN
+89 LLKDITSVVGSN
-100 NNITDSSTGKA
+100 GVTDSTTGKS
-111 LDNSE
+111 LDSAE
-116 LKQLNS
+116 LKQLN
-122 NAERIISLLSSAG
+122 NNVERIISLLSNAG
-135 INANATIK
+135 INANATLK
-143 NGTISNIGVDP
+143 NGTINSIGVDP
-154 TEAFKQAYNQTVRD
+154 TDAFRTAYNQTVRD
-168 SKNRGTNVDT
+168 TKNRGTSVST
-178 GFEKTVSDAIDKAV
+178 GFEKSVSDAIDKAI
-192 SNIRSSNSILS
+192 SNIRSSNGVLS

-211 IKTSTNSG
+211 IRTSTNSG
-219 EISYARD
+219 QVSYARD
-226 KQYQGFYKNASDS
+226 KQYQGFYKNADDT
-239 LASSS
+239 LASSA
-244 QNLSNSK
+244 QKLSGSK

-266 DKQSNIN
+266 TKQDAIN
-273 SSDSAEDISKYEKEL
+273 SSDSSEDIAKYEKEL
-288 QKLNTLKEK
+288 QKLNSLKDK
-297 VNLQIDKLTNSQE
+297 VNLQIDKLTNAQS
-310 KVNQGQ
+310 KVKEGQ
-316 SSLESSKVSYNN
+316 SSLNSSKISYNN
-328 AKDSGDLNVDVDPD
+328 AKRTGDLNVDVDPD
-342 SFRGKLKKHSMGITA
+342 SFRGKLKRHSMGITA
-357 LTGAVATGALVGGT
+357 LTGAVATSALVGGT

-407 LNTLTDTGIHN
+407 LNTLTNTGIHN

-436 SNRTGNIKDYNRQA
+436 SNRTGNIKDYNKQA

-594 MAMEDARQDPTKL
+594 MAMEDARKDPTKL
-607 SPVLDQLNKNVG
+607 TPVLDQLNKNVG
-619 GNKYLM
+619 GNKWLM
-625 AQELEQLSGGQLSA
+625 AQQLEQLSGGQLTA
-639 HQAYAMTELYKK
+639 NQAYAMTELYKK
-651 GDFTKKNVDKVMKED
+651 GDFTKKNIDKVMKED

-674 SNKGKQAYSS
+674 SNKGKKAYSS

-737 GSMLSSWISSKFSGR
+737 GSMLSSWISSKFSKGM
-752 LKGKMSRGSH
+752 KGKGGIFRGK
-762 SSGGTIHTSGKEPN
+762 SSGGIKEGKTSGSIKAGKTTGGLKSKLGKVVDFGKGLGEGVLQDFIFDKVTGGAKTLFGKGKGLLTKGKGLFTSGKVVN
-776 VKISGKS
+776 GAKS
-783 GGKGVLGKITNFGK
+783 LLGK
-797 DILGGVVQDFAFDKI
+797 
-812 TGGIGKLFK
+812 
-821 GGKNLIRGGLSGLA
+821 GKNLLTKGKGLVGKGKGLIGKGGLFGTALV
-835 EGGLGDA
+835 GGTMLFNHMENGGDDTA
-842 LKVGAKKAGPWA
+842 GGDITPEMLKKRGTKAG
-854 ALLATL
+854 
-860 QLGNHEVGSK
+860 K
-870 NSILNKLT
+870 KKL
-878 GNSGNSKLWGRNSG
+878 
-892 HNFMQNWGHNI
+892 
-903 QAYGNKLPKYL
+903 
-914 KWLGV
+914 
-919 GTTVVGGAIK
+919 
-929 GIGDIFGGHKKS
+929 
-941 SKKSSNK
+941 KSSNK
-948 KKTTKKQAT
+948 KTKKTTKKQDT
-957 YISKQKKLLRQF
+957 YISKQKKLLKQF

-998 VDGSHSGTDWKD
+998 VDGNHSGTDWKD

-1100 AAWQARYSNGHT
+1100 SAWQARYSSGHT
-1112 GWGPTGSPIKH
+1112 GWGPTGTPIKH
-1123 AFGGLFSKA
+1123 ASGGLFSKA

-1163 IKSLAGAFGST
+1163 LKSLAGAFGST
-1174 LVDNNDLNK
+1174 LVDNNDLNR

-1202 TGDENPQA
+1202 SGDENPQA
-1210 VKETVLSQL
+1210 VKETVLNQL
-1219 QSTTQNM
+1219 QSTTQSM

>member
-11 VNLENADSALKQIQN
+11 VDLQNADSALKQIQN

-100 NNITDSSTGKA
+100 NNITDSSTGKT

-116 LKQLNS
+116 LKQLNN

-143 NGTISNIGVDP
+143 NGTINNIGVDP

-168 SKNRGTNVDT
+168 SKNRGANVDT

-203 NNRRTMSD
+203 NNRRTISD

-357 LTGAVATGALVGGT
+357 LTGAVASGALVGGT
-371 MQGTNIRK
+371 MQGTNIRR

-407 LNTLTDTGIHN
+407 LNTLTNTGIHN

-566 GMSRFLFAQSSGY
+566 GMARFLFAQSSGY

-674 SNKGKQAYSS
+674 SNKGKKAYSS

-737 GSMLSSWISSKFSGR
+737 GSMLSSWIASKFSKGVR
-752 LKGKMSRGSH
+752 GKGGIFKGK
-762 SSGGTIHTSGKEPN
+762 SSGGIKGEKAPGGFKSKLGK
-776 VKISGKS
+776 VVDF
-783 GGKGVLGKITNFGK
+783 GKGLGEGVLQDFISDKVIGGAKTLFGK
-797 DILGGVVQDFAFDKI
+797 GKGLLTKGKGLLK
-812 TGGIGKLFK
+812 GGI
-821 GGKNLIRGGLSGLA
+821 SGLA
-835 EGGLGDA
+835 ERGLGDA

-854 ALLATL
+854 ALLAAL

-870 NSILNKLT
+870 KSILNKLT

-903 QAYGNKLPKYL
+903 QAFGNKLPKYL

-1100 AAWQARYSNGHT
+1100 AAWQARYSSGHT
-1112 GWGPTGSPIKH
+1112 GWGPTGTPIKH
-1123 AFGGLFSKA
+1123 ASGGLFSKA

-1150 PLNGKHYSDGKNV
+1150 PLNGKHYSDGKSV

-1202 TGDENPQA
+1202 SGDENPQA
-1210 VKETVLSQL
+1210 VKETVLNQL

-1226 QDKLLNYYSMDIQ
+1226 QDKLLNYYSMNIQ

>member
-11 VNLENADSALKQIQN
+11 VDLENADSALKQIQN

-100 NNITDSSTGKA
+100 NNITDSSTGRT

-116 LKQLNS
+116 LKQLNN

-143 NGTISNIGVDP
+143 NGTINNIGVDP

-168 SKNRGTNVDT
+168 SKNRGANVDT
-178 GFEKTVSDAIDKAV
+178 GFEKSVSDAIDKAI

-266 DKQSNIN
+266 DKQSSIN

-316 SSLESSKVSYNN
+316 SSLENSKVSYNN

-407 LNTLTDTGIHN
+407 LNTLTNTGIHN

-436 SNRTGNIKDYNRQA
+436 SNRTGNIKDYNKQA

-549 GAQAF
+549 GSQAF

-585 GPEGQFRLS
+585 GPEGQFKLS

-625 AQELEQLSGGQLSA
+625 AQQLEQLSGGQLSA
-639 HQAYAMTELYKK
+639 HQALAMTELYKK

-674 SNKGKQAYSS
+674 SNKGKKAYSS

-728 LFDAAAQFG
+728 VFDAAAQFG
-737 GSMLSSWISSKFSGR
+737 GSMLSSWISSKFSKGV
-752 LKGKMSRGSH
+752 KGKGGIFKGKTTGGIKGGKTSGSIKAGKTT
-762 SSGGTIHTSGKEPN
+762 GGLKSKLGKVVDFGKGLGEGVLQDFIFDKVTGGAKTLFGKGKGLLTKGKGLFTSGKVVN
-776 VKISGKS
+776 GAKS
-783 GGKGVLGKITNFGK
+783 LLGK
-797 DILGGVVQDFAFDKI
+797 
-812 TGGIGKLFK
+812 
-821 GGKNLIRGGLSGLA
+821 GKNLLTKGKGLVGKGGLFGTALV
-835 EGGLGDA
+835 GGTMLFNHMENGGDDTA
-842 LKVGAKKAGPWA
+842 GGDVTPEMLKKHGTKAG
-854 ALLATL
+854 
-860 QLGNHEVGSK
+860 K
-870 NSILNKLT
+870 KKL
-878 GNSGNSKLWGRNSG
+878 
-892 HNFMQNWGHNI
+892 
-903 QAYGNKLPKYL
+903 
-914 KWLGV
+914 
-919 GTTVVGGAIK
+919 
-929 GIGDIFGGHKKS
+929 
-941 SKKSSNK
+941 KSSNK
-948 KKTTKKQAT
+948 KTKKTTKKQDT
-957 YISKQKKLLRQF
+957 YISKQKKLLKQF

-984 SGGDSSGDSSAAGD
+984 SGGDSSGDSSSAGD

-1043 KVGTG
+1043 KVGAG
-1048 INDHDGTGL
+1048 IDDHDGTGAAI
-1057 PVGLLQ
+1057 GLLQ
-1063 YKKATWDTYKVS
+1063 YKKSTFDSYKVS
-1075 GHDNINSGVDQ
+1075 GHDDINSGVDQ
-1086 LYAFFNNSNWSSDL
+1086 LYAFFNNSNWASDL
-1100 AAWQARYSNGHT
+1100 ASWQTRYSSGHT
-1112 GWGPTGSPIKH
+1112 GWGPTGSVIKH
-1123 AFGGLFSKA
+1123 ASGGLFSKA

-1189 VNLNPNYNLSVNL
+1189 VNLNPSYNLSVNL
-1202 TGDENPQA
+1202 SGDENPQS
-1210 VKETVLSQL
+1210 VKETVLNQL
-1219 QSTTQNM
+1219 QSTTQSM

-1239 NA
+1239 KA

>member
-11 VNLENADSALKQIQN
+11 VDLENADSALKQIQN

-52 NEFLKQLDKVNN
+52 NEFLKQLDKVNK

-100 NNITDSSTGKA
+100 NNITDSSTGKS

-116 LKQLNS
+116 LKQLNN

-135 INANATIK
+135 INANATLK

-168 SKNRGTNVDT
+168 SKNRGSNVDT

-266 DKQSNIN
+266 DKQSSIN
-273 SSDSAEDISKYEKEL
+273 SSDSADDISKYEKEL

-316 SSLESSKVSYNN
+316 SSLENSKVSYNN

-392 LANQGITGRKMDDKV
+392 LANQSITGRKMDDKV
-407 LNTLTDTGIHN
+407 LNTLTNTGIHN

-436 SNRTGNIKDYNRQA
+436 SNRTGNIKDYNKQA

-497 MAGRGTEMANALS
+497 MAGRGTEMATALS
-510 TMLSNSAN
+510 SMLSNSAN

-594 MAMEDARQDPTKL
+594 MAMEDARKDPTKL
-607 SPVLDQLNKNVG
+607 TPVLDQLNKNVG
-619 GNKYLM
+619 GNKYRM
-625 AQELEQLSGGQLSA
+625 AQQLEQLSGGQLTA
-639 HQAYAMTELYKK
+639 NQAYAMTELYKK
-651 GDFTKKNVDKVMKED
+651 GDFTKKNIDKVMKED

-674 SNKGKQAYSS
+674 SNKGKKAYSS

-737 GSMLSSWISSKFSGR
+737 GSMLSSWISSKFSKGMKGKGGIFR
-752 LKGKMSRGSH
+752 GKSSGGIKEGKAPGGLKGKL
-762 SSGGTIHTSGKEPN
+762 GK
-776 VKISGKS
+776 VVDF
-783 GGKGVLGKITNFGK
+783 GKGLGEGVLQDFISDKVIGGAKTLFGK
-797 DILGGVVQDFAFDKI
+797 
-812 TGGIGKLFK
+812 GKGLLTK
-821 GGKNLIRGGLSGLA
+821 GKGLIKEGLSGLA
-835 EGGLGDA
+835 EGGLGDV

-854 ALLATL
+854 ALLSAL

-870 NSILNKLT
+870 KSILNKLT
-878 GNSGNSKLWGRNSG
+878 GNSGSSKLWGRNSG

-903 QAYGNKLPKYL
+903 QAFGNKLPKYL

-941 SKKSSNK
+941 SKKTSKK
-948 KKTTKKQAT
+948 KKTTKKQET

-984 SGGDSSGDSSAAGD
+984 SGGDSSGDDSKAGN
-998 VDGSHSGTDWKD
+998 VSGGDHVGDASYWEG

-1019 GQEISDS
+1019 GQEVSDEQVKMISS
-1026 QVDTLQ
+1026 MM
-1032 KLIMAESSGNE
+1032 KAESGYNE
-1043 KVGTG
+1043 KVDQQIHDINTEKGTPAKG
-1048 INDHDGTGL
+1048 I
-1057 PVGLLQ
+1057 LQ
-1063 YKKATWDTYKVS
+1063 FIQPTFDKYKVS
-1075 GHDNINSGVDQ
+1075 GHDNIYSGVDQ
-1086 LYAFFNNSNWSSDL
+1086 LYALFNDSNWKSDIH
-1100 AAWQARYSNGHT
+1100 YGG
-1112 GWGPTGSPIKH
+1112 GWGPTGTPIKH
-1123 AFGGLFSKA
+1123 ASGGLFSKA

-1174 LVDNNDLNK
+1174 LVDNNDLNR

-1189 VNLNPNYNLSVNL
+1189 VNLNPSYNLSVNL
-1202 TGDENPQA
+1202 SGDENPQT
-1210 VKETVLSQL
+1210 VKETVLNQL
-1219 QSTTQNM
+1219 QSTTQSM
-1226 QDKLLNYYSMDIQ
+1226 QDKLLNYYSMNIQ

>member
-1 MANETVSKIR
+1 MANETVSRIK
-11 VNLENADSALKQIQN
+11 VDLQNADNALKQIQS

-83 TSDLSE
+83 TSDLSD

-100 NNITDSSTGKA
+100 NNITDSTTGKS
-111 LDNSE
+111 LDSSE
-116 LKQLNS
+116 LKQLNN

-143 NGTISNIGVDP
+143 NGTINSIGIDP

-168 SKNRGTNVDT
+168 SKNRGANVDT
-178 GFEKTVSDAIDKAV
+178 GFEKSVSDAIDKAV

-266 DKQSNIN
+266 TKQDAIN
-273 SSDSAEDISKYEKEL
+273 SSDSSEDIAKYEKEL
-288 QKLNTLKEK
+288 QKLNSLKDK
-297 VNLQIDKLTNSQE
+297 VNLQIDKLTNAQS
-310 KVNQGQ
+310 KVKEGQ
-316 SSLESSKVSYNN
+316 SSLNSSKISYNN
-328 AKDSGDLNVDVDPD
+328 AKRTGDLNVDVDPD
-342 SFRGKLKKHSMGITA
+342 SFRGKLKRHSMGITA

-407 LNTLTDTGIHN
+407 LNTLTNTGIHN

-436 SNRTGNIKDYNRQA
+436 SNRTGNIKDYNKQA

-585 GPEGQFRLS
+585 GPEGQFKLS

-625 AQELEQLSGGQLSA
+625 AQQLEQLSGGQLSA
-639 HQAYAMTELYKK
+639 HQALAMTELYKK

-674 SNKGKQAYSS
+674 SNKGKKAYSS

-737 GSMLSSWISSKFSGR
+737 GSMLSSWISSKFSKGM
-752 LKGKMSRGSH
+752 KGKGGIFKGK
-762 SSGGTIHTSGKEPN
+762 SSGGI
-776 VKISGKS
+776 
-783 GGKGVLGKITNFGK
+783 
-797 DILGGVVQDFAFDKI
+797 
-812 TGGIGKLFK
+812 K
-821 GGKNLIRGGLSGLA
+821 GGKTSGGLKSKLGKVVDFGKGLS
-835 EGGLGDA
+835 EGVLQDFVSD
-842 LKVGAKKAGPWA
+842 KVIGGAKTLFGKGKGLLTKGKGLIKGGTKGLLKSSKFGKLAGTA
-854 ALLATL
+854 GVVAL
-860 QLGNHEVGSK
+860 GIH
-870 NSILNKLT
+870 SINE
-878 GNSGNSKLWGRNSG
+878 
-892 HNFMQNWGHNI
+892 
-903 QAYGNKLPKYL
+903 GNKMVKNAKNVKHDGLI
-914 KWLGV
+914 
-919 GTTVVGGAIK
+919 T
-929 GIGDIFGGHKKS
+929 GIVRKTMGDKAANSLQDFVFGGHKKTKS
-941 SKKSSNK
+941 ESSKSKKSSKK
-948 KKTTKKQAT
+948 KKTTKKQDT
-957 YISKQKKLLRQF
+957 YISKQKKLLKQF

-1043 KVGTG
+1043 KVGAG
-1048 INDHDGTGL
+1048 IDDHDGTGAAI
-1057 PVGLLQ
+1057 GLLQ
-1063 YKKATWDTYKVS
+1063 YKKSTFDSYKVS
-1075 GHDNINSGVDQ
+1075 GHDDINSGVDQ
-1086 LYAFFNNSNWSSDL
+1086 LYAFFNNSNWASDL
-1100 AAWQARYSNGHT
+1100 ASWQTRYSSGHT
-1112 GWGPTGSPIKH
+1112 GWGPTGSAIKH
-1123 AFGGLFSKA
+1123 ASGGLFSKA

-1189 VNLNPNYNLSVNL
+1189 VNLNPSYNLSVNL
-1202 TGDENPQA
+1202 SGDENPQS
-1210 VKETVLSQL
+1210 VKETVLNQL
-1219 QSTTQNM
+1219 QSTTQSM

-1239 NA
+1239 KA